1 MLGLQNYQKFLS
13 MDGPE
18 NKEKVWRKCWK
29 ISLWILNNFTLDGI
43 NLVPS
48 KFQWHYY
55 RSLNRTMFKLI
66 LLKFHTH
73 RMIFFNNYVAA
84 NVYIFLYCVFF
95 SQTCNVIKILNLSL
109 QIILFQ
115 GKSFLEHV
123 LNIKQIVE
131 YNNWFGPSVKVIL
144 VKIRN

>member
-18 NKEKVWRKCWK
+18 NKEKVCRKCWK

-131 YNNWFGPSVKVIL
+131 YNNWFGPSVKVI
-144 VKIRN
+144 